1 MLRSGARRACTPH
14 SCFASARKT
23 SSSAGREHWLHARF
37 PRLSARLDGAAHAA
51 WLRGL
56 RAAVRTSP
64 AAECEDKVVAD
75 AQAHHELLLRRH
87 ATRAKDRLAA
97 AHVAAAARVA
107 ASAAALAPALRDAAA
122 LRAALRDVF
131 GLAASP
137 LTRGALAAALLFAP
151 EPRTL
156 AVRRQRKRTASRLD
170 IS

>member
-1 MLRSGARRACTPH
+1 MLRSCARRACAPH
-14 SCFASARKT
+14 SCSSARA
-23 SSSAGREHWLHARF
+23 SSSGGEHWLHARF

-56 RAAVRTSP
+56 RAAVRASA
-64 AAECEDKVVAD
+64 AAEREEEVVAD
-75 AQAHHELLLRRH
+75 ALARHELLLRRH

-107 ASAAALAPALRDAAA
+107 ASAAALSPVLRDAAA
-122 LRAALRDVF
+122 LRSALRDVF

-151 EPRTL
+151 EPRGL
-156 AVRRQRKRTASRLD
+156 AVRVSQARCLAS
-170 IS
+170 

>member
-1 MLRSGARRACTPH
+1 MLRSCARRACAPH
-14 SCFASARKT
+14 SCSSARA
-23 SSSAGREHWLHARF
+23 SSSGGEHWLHARF

-56 RAAVRTSP
+56 RAAVRASP
-64 AAECEDKVVAD
+64 AAAREEEVVAD
-75 AQAHHELLLRRH
+75 AQARHELLLRRH

-107 ASAAALAPALRDAAA
+107 ASAAALSPVLRDAAA

-151 EPRTL
+151 EPRAL
-156 AVRRQRKRTASRLD
+156 AVRVSQGAASLLD
-170 IS
+170 FS